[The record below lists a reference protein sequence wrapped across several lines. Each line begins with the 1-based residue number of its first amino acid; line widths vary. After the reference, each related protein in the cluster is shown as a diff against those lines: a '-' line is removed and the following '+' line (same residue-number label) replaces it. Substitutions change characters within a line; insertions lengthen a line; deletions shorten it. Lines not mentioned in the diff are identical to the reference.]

1 MLNSDAALDT
11 SSFSG
16 SCKNCVDPKTAR
28 LLLAVTGWR
37 SATYN
42 ESGQLSYA
50 LVRLLSKMFL
60 STKQQQPRLFV
71 LCLAATF
78 LAGASACKSDYP
90 SSGRAAGT
98 DSKAQPR
105 QVKTVK
111 VLETPVGQ
119 TVTVN
124 GTLAAYDQ
132 TTISVKVPGRLQ
144 TINVDLGSVVR
155 KGQAIAQLEQS
166 DYKLRLQQAEAS
178 LAQARARLGLSPDGA
193 DDRVTAEQTGTVRQA
208 KAVLDEAKAKKDR
221 ATRLVQQGVIPR
233 AEFDSV
239 DAEYKVAL
247 SRYQDG
253 LEEIRNRQGILAQRR
268 SELALARQ
276 QLADTTVY
284 SPMSGVIQE
293 KKSSVGEYLAA
304 GAPVVDIVRIDPLRL
319 RVEVPERE
327 SHNIRNGQSVR
338 VTIEGDTESY
348 FGYVKRL
355 SPTISQ
361 QNRVLAVEAD
371 VANNGK
377 LKPGAF
383 VRADIVTDQT
393 STAATVPSNALV
405 TFAGI
410 EKVLIIENGKAVEK
424 TVTTGRRGSDW
435 IEIKSGVNV
444 GQSVIVDPGNLQSGQ
459 NVTTSEG
466 Q

>member
-1 MLNSDAALDT
+1 MFRFSNSSKSLSALA
-11 SSFSG
+11 G
-16 SCKNCVDPKTAR
+16 
-28 LLLAVTGWR
+28 
-37 SATYN
+37 
-42 ESGQLSYA
+42 
-50 LVRLLSKMFL
+50 LV
-60 STKQQQPRLFV
+60 V
-71 LCLAATF
+71 IVLAAGGS
-78 LAGASACKSDYP
+78 LSCKSDYP
-90 SSGRAAGT
+90 ASGRAAGA
-98 DSKAQPR
+98 DNKAQPR

-111 VLETPVGQ
+111 VTETPVGQ
-119 TVTVN
+119 MVTVN

-144 TINVDLGSVVR
+144 NISVDLGSVIR
-155 KGQAIAQLEQS
+155 KGQAIAQLEQA
-166 DYKLRLQQAEAS
+166 DYRLRVQQAEAA

-193 DDRVTAEQTGTVRQA
+193 DDRVAAEQTGTVRQA

-221 ATRLVQQGVIPR
+221 ATRLVQQGVIPK
-233 AEFDSV
+233 AEFDSA

-253 LEEIRNRQGILAQRR
+253 LEEIRNRQGLLAQRR
-268 SELALARQ
+268 SELAMARQ

-284 SPMSGVIQE
+284 SPMAGVVQE

-327 SHNIRNGQSVR
+327 SQSIRTGQSVR
-338 VTIEGDTESY
+338 VTVEGDPESY
-348 FGYVKRL
+348 LGYIKRL

-371 VANNGK
+371 VPNNGK

-383 VRADIVTDQT
+383 VRAEIVTDQVA
-393 STAATVPSNALV
+393 TAATVPTNAIV

-410 EKVLIIENGKAVEK
+410 EKVITIEGGKAVEK
-424 TVTTGRRGSDW
+424 PVLTGRRGPDW
-435 IEIKSGVNV
+435 VEIKSGVNV
-444 GQSVIVDPGNLQSGQ
+444 GQSVVINPGNLQSGQ
-459 NVTTSEG
+459 AVVESSSN
-466 Q
+466 